1 MFPEKSPAP
10 DGRGEIFLPLLSVY
24 YLSLLCV
31 VTFSCTK
38 ILWNSPFRLQSN
50 QINGKEIIGFE
61 LKKKII
67 I

>member
-38 ILWNSPFRLQSN
+38 YFGSHLFVCKAIKSMERKLLDLN
-50 QINGKEIIGFE
+50 
-61 LKKKII
+61 
-67 I
+67 